1 MKRTGMI
8 LLLLI
13 VCGIVSSQVT
23 RAYYSGSGPTMW
35 VEDALENALGSDAAD
50 WVIESRCRCGRK

>member
-23 RAYYSGSGPTMW
+23 RAYYSGPTMW

-50 WVIESRCRCGRK
+50 WVIESRCRCGCK